1 MSYSTHLEDM
11 VGEMGGCGRFQWVTA
26 IVVQAS
32 KTLAAWSMLHM
43 TFNGQAPN
51 FRCSPDPSNFS
62 SNGSDRVFDNVCTLA
77 NSTTT
82 CPSFAFEDDMH
93 TIVNEWDLNCD
104 SAWIVAMI
112 TTIQMSGVL
121 VGSFISGH
129 LGDMIGRK
137 PTFFLSLLLLVV
149 VNVVAYFS
157 VNWQMYAAVR
167 FALGLGMGF
176 YLTLQ
181 VNVMTEMVPIVW
193 RARAVAFPAWA
204 FEASIFALVAWLF
217 KDWKN
222 IHLATAVIGAPFLL
236 TYFITEES
244 VRFYMTKGR
253 YKEADRVIGQ
263 ISKMN
268 GRPKPDTEKMFA
280 QARLQ
285 VQDSHAPKAG
295 YSVLDLFKEWERA
308 KITLVLFFTWMTIS
322 YSYYGLTFGVSS
334 LSGDLYVNMFL
345 MNIIETPASFSLMYI
360 VNRYGRKPVVILM
373 FACTAACGFVVGII
387 QYVDTPHRG
396 VITNVFALAC
406 KMGIAVG
413 WGGLMVYTT
422 ELYPTV
428 VRSIS
433 YGLCN
438 TAARVGGMV
447 APQVVFLNDTVPGLM
462 YFLSGGL
469 LTASSLM
476 LLSFPDTNG
485 KALMDTFKTADVTLE
500 NQGGTVIVATPD
512 GKGVIVP
519 GMGVV
524 GVKHEGF
531 DNGTAGAPSPD
542 DEREEPADTRNID
555 DNKQDNFDV
564 MRM

>member
-1 MSYSTHLEDM
+1 MDTQDDRRLANMGTQDDRRLANMSTQDDRRLANMSTQDDRRLANMDTQDDRRLANMSTQGDRRLANMGTQGDRRLANMGTQDDRRLANMSTQDDRRLANLSTRVSEIGKEYRFIIAHAQHNTECFHPGPRQWPTMSYSTHLEDM

-62 SNGSDRVFDNVCTLA
+62 SNGSDRVFDN
-77 NSTTT
+77 
-82 CPSFAFEDDMH
+82 
-93 TIVNEWDLNCD
+93 WDLNCD

-236 TYFITEES
+236 TY
-244 VRFYMTKGR
+244 
-253 YKEADRVIGQ
+253 
-263 ISKMN
+263 
-268 GRPKPDTEKMFA
+268 
-280 QARLQ
+280 L
-285 VQDSHAPKAG
+285 
-295 YSVLDLFKEWERA
+295 
-308 KITLVLFFTWMTIS
+308 MTIS

-428 VRSIS
+428 VR
-433 YGLCN
+433 
-438 TAARVGGMV
+438 
-447 APQVVFLNDTVPGLM
+447 
-462 YFLSGGL
+462 
-469 LTASSLM
+469 
-476 LLSFPDTNG
+476 
-485 KALMDTFKTADVTLE
+485 
-500 NQGGTVIVATPD
+500 
-512 GKGVIVP
+512 
-519 GMGVV
+519 
-524 GVKHEGF
+524 
-531 DNGTAGAPSPD
+531 
-542 DEREEPADTRNID
+542 
-555 DNKQDNFDV
+555 
-564 MRM
+564 